1 MTFEAEPEFSAV
13 VLFNLVK
20 KIINAQR
27 VFKTAAR
34 SDFFFEDIKQKQWQM
49 HFQVV

>member
-13 VLFNLVK
+13 ALFNLVK
-20 KIINAQR
+20 NIINAQR
-27 VFKTAAR
+27 VFKTAAW
-34 SDFFFEDIKQKQWQM
+34 SEFFLEDIKQKQWQM